1 MSEQTITEAPEGSQH
16 ACVVVSRVISQPLD
30 AVWAVL
36 MTREGAEALLG
47 RGAMLGDKGHS
58 WTAQDGRTGYI
69 RSFHPKEQIRFRWR
83 KNDDTPASSVD
94 LRVREQGPGTTLLSV
109 EHSDLRPDLDP
120 GYLRGRWEAAL
131 ERIESDCF

>member
-1 MSEQTITEAPEGSQH
+1 MSEQTITEAPEGSKE
-16 ACVVVSRVISQPLD
+16 ASVVVSRVIPQPLER
-30 AVWAVL
+30 VWAVL
-36 MTREGAEALLG
+36 MTREGSEALLG

-58 WTAQDGRTGYI
+58 WTADDGRTGYI

-83 KNDDTPASSVD
+83 KNDETPASLVD
-94 LRVREQGPGTTLLSV
+94 LRVSERGPGQTEVRV

-120 GYLRGRWEAAL
+120 EYLRGRWESAL

>member
-1 MSEQTITEAPEGSQH
+1 MSEQTITEAPEASQN
-16 ACVVVSRVISQPLD
+16 ASVVVSRVISQPLD
-30 AVWAVL
+30 KVWAVL
-36 MTREGAEALLG
+36 MTRQGAEALLG

-58 WTAQDGRTGYI
+58 WTADDGRTGYI

-83 KNDDTPASSVD
+83 KNDETPASLVD
-94 LRVREQGPGTTLLSV
+94 LQVSEQVPGQTVVRV

-120 GYLRGRWEAAL
+120 EYLRGRWESAL